1 MTIPDFDYIWGVA
14 EKRTPDEPVVFA
26 ALLRG
31 ARFAYGDAIRIA
43 LIEAGLDDIPKNGI
57 FVIGALGRSGAPLAG
72 IIDSLGV
79 SKQSAGQL
87 VDTLA
92 LRGYIDRRVDPE
104 DRRRL
109 TVTLTPR
116 GREAAEIARAMIER
130 IDAALLRKVGRERVA
145 HTRETLLALI
155 EFVRGKDPA

>member
-1 MTIPDFDYIWGVA
+1 MA
-14 EKRTPDEPVVFA
+14 EKHPPDEPVVFA

-31 ARFAYGDAIRIA
+31 ARFAYGDAIRTA

-57 FVIGALGRSGAPLAG
+57 FVIGALGRTGAPLAQ

-92 LRGYIDRRVDPE
+92 LRGYIERKIDPD

-116 GREAAEIARAMIER
+116 GREAAAITRATVER
-130 IDAALLRKVGRERVA
+130 IDAALLKKVGREHIV
-145 HTRETLLALI
+145 HTRATLHALI
-155 EFVRGKDPA
+155 ELIRGKDRP

>member
-1 MTIPDFDYIWGVA
+1 MT
-14 EKRTPDEPVVFA
+14 EKRPPDEPIVFA
-26 ALLRG
+26 ALLRA
-31 ARFAYGDAIRIA
+31 ARFAYGDAIRAA

-57 FVIGALGRSGAPLAG
+57 FVIGALGRGGSPLAQ

-92 LRGYIDRRVDPE
+92 LRGYIERTIDPE

-116 GREAAEIARAMIER
+116 GREAAAISRATVER
-130 IDAALLRKVGRERVA
+130 IDTALLKKIGREHVA
-145 HTRETLLALI
+145 HTRATLHALI
-155 EFVRGKDPA
+155 ELVGGKDHP

>member
-1 MTIPDFDYIWGVA
+1 MAD
-14 EKRTPDEPVVFA
+14 KRPADEPVVFA
-26 ALLRG
+26 ALLRA
-31 ARFAYGDAIRIA
+31 ARFAYGNAIREA

-57 FVIGALGRSGAPLAG
+57 FVIGAISRSGAPLAN

-92 LRGYIDRRVDPE
+92 LRGYIERDVDPE

-109 TVTLTPR
+109 TVKLTAR
-116 GREAAEIARAMIER
+116 GREAAWISRTA
-130 IDAALLRKVGRERVA
+130 VA
-145 HTRETLLALI
+145 
-155 EFVRGKDPA
+155 

>member
-1 MTIPDFDYIWGVA
+1 MPAKHEPDD
-14 EKRTPDEPVVFA
+14 VVFP
-26 ALLRG
+26 ALLRA
-31 ARFAYGDAIRIA
+31 ARTAYGGAIREA
-43 LIEAGLDDIPKNGI
+43 LSEADFDDIPKNGI
-57 FVIGALGRSGAPLAG
+57 FVIGAISRTGAPLAQ

-92 LRGYIDRRVDPE
+92 LRGYIKREVDSE

-116 GREAAEIARAMIER
+116 GREAAASARAAVER
-130 IDAALLRKVGRERVA
+130 IDALLLKKVGREHVA
-145 HTRETLLALI
+145 HTRATLHALI
-155 EFVRGKDPA
+155 GLTRGKDGA

>member
-1 MTIPDFDYIWGVA
+1 MA
-14 EKRTPDEPVVFA
+14 EKHNPDEVVFA
-26 ALLRG
+26 ALLRA
-31 ARFAYGDAIRIA
+31 ARFAYGDAIRTA

-57 FVIGALGRSGAPLAG
+57 FVIGALGRTGAPLAQ
-72 IIDSLGV
+72 IIGSLGV

-92 LRGYIDRRVDPE
+92 LRGYIERKIDPD

-116 GREAAEIARAMIER
+116 GREAAAISRATIER
-130 IDAALLRKVGRERVA
+130 IDAALLKKVGREHIA
-145 HTRETLLALI
+145 HTRATLHALI
-155 EFVRGKDPA
+155 ELIRGTP

>member
-1 MTIPDFDYIWGVA
+1 MP
-14 EKRTPDEPVVFA
+14 EKRTTDEPVVFA
-26 ALLRG
+26 ALLRA
-31 ARFAYGDAIRIA
+31 ARFAYGNTIREA

-57 FVIGALGRSGAPLAG
+57 FVIGAISRTGAPLAQ

-92 LRGYIDRRVDPE
+92 LRGYIERKVDDD

-109 TVTLTPR
+109 TVTLTAR
-116 GREAAEIARAMIER
+116 GREAAAISRAAVER
-130 IDAALLRKVGRERVA
+130 IDAALLKKVGRDHVV
-145 HTRETLLALI
+145 HTRATLHALI
-155 EFVRGKDPA
+155 EVARGMN

>member
-1 MTIPDFDYIWGVA
+1 MT
-14 EKRTPDEPVVFA
+14 EKRPAAEPIVFA
-26 ALLRG
+26 ALLRA

-57 FVIGALGRSGAPLAG
+57 FVIGALGRGGAPLAQ

-92 LRGYIDRRVDPE
+92 LRGYIERKIDPE

-116 GREAAEIARAMIER
+116 GREAAAISRAAVER
-130 IDAALLRKVGRERVA
+130 IDAALLKKVGREHIA
-145 HTRETLLALI
+145 HTRATLHALI
-155 EFVRGKDPA
+155 ELIRGKARP

>member
-1 MTIPDFDYIWGVA
+1 MA
-14 EKRTPDEPVVFA
+14 EKHPPDEPVVFA
-26 ALLRG
+26 ALLRA
-31 ARFAYGDAIRIA
+31 ARFAYGDAIRTA

-57 FVIGALGRSGAPLAG
+57 FVIGALGRTGAPLAQ

-92 LRGYIDRRVDPE
+92 LRGYIERKIDPD

-116 GREAAEIARAMIER
+116 GREAAAITRGTVER
-130 IDAALLRKVGRERVA
+130 IDAALLKKVGREHVTHMRA
-145 HTRETLLALI
+145 TLHALI
-155 EFVRGKDPA
+155 ELIRGKDSS

>member
-1 MTIPDFDYIWGVA
+1 MT
-14 EKRTPDEPVVFA
+14 KRAADEPVAFA

-31 ARFAYGDAIRIA
+31 ARFAYGDALRVS
-43 LIEAGLDDIPKNGI
+43 LIEARLADIPKSGI
-57 FVIGALGRSGAPLAG
+57 FVSGAISRTGAPLAE

-92 LRGYIDRRVDPE
+92 LRGYIERTTDPD

-109 TVTLTPR
+109 TVKLTAR
-116 GREAAEIARAMIER
+116 GRAAAM
-130 IDAALLRKVGRERVA
+130 
-145 HTRETLLALI
+145 
-155 EFVRGKDPA
+155 

>member
-1 MTIPDFDYIWGVA
+1 VTR
-14 EKRTPDEPVVFA
+14 KRASDELIAFT

-31 ARFAYGDAIRIA
+31 ARLAYGDAIRIA

-57 FVIGALGRSGAPLAG
+57 FVIGAISRTGAPLAE

-92 LRGYIDRRVDPE
+92 LRGYIERTVDPG

-109 TVTLTPR
+109 TVKLTPR
-116 GREAAEIARAMIER
+116 GREAAAITRAAVER
-130 IDAALLRKVGRERVA
+130 IDAALLGKVGREHVTHARA
-145 HTRETLLALI
+145 TLLVLI
-155 EFVRGKDPA
+155 ELARGKDQR

>member
-1 MTIPDFDYIWGVA
+1 MT
-14 EKRTPDEPVVFA
+14 EKRPANEPVVFA

-31 ARFAYGDAIRIA
+31 ARFAYGDAIRTA

-57 FVIGALGRSGAPLAG
+57 FVIGALGRTGAPLAQ

-92 LRGYIDRRVDPE
+92 LRGYIERKIDPD

-116 GREAAEIARAMIER
+116 GREAAAITRATVER
-130 IDAALLRKVGRERVA
+130 IDAALLKKVGREHIV
-145 HTRETLLALI
+145 HTRATLHALI
-155 EFVRGKDPA
+155 ELIRGKDRP

>member
-1 MTIPDFDYIWGVA
+1 MA
-14 EKRTPDEPVVFA
+14 EKHPPDEPVVFA
-26 ALLRG
+26 ALLRA
-31 ARFAYGDAIRIA
+31 ARFAYGDAIRTA

-57 FVIGALGRSGAPLAG
+57 FVIGALGRTGAPLAQ

-92 LRGYIDRRVDPE
+92 LRGYIERKIDPD

-109 TVTLTPR
+109 TVTLTAR
-116 GREAAEIARAMIER
+116 GREAAAITRATVER
-130 IDAALLRKVGRERVA
+130 IDAALLKKVGREHIA
-145 HTRETLLALI
+145 HTRATLHALI
-155 EFVRGKDPA
+155 ELIRGKESP

>member
-1 MTIPDFDYIWGVA
+1 MT
-14 EKRTPDEPVVFA
+14 EKHPADEPIVFA
-26 ALLRG
+26 ALLRA
-31 ARFAYGDAIRIA
+31 ARFAYGHAIRIA

-57 FVIGALGRSGAPLAG
+57 FVIGALGRGGAPLAQ

-92 LRGYIDRRVDPE
+92 LRGYIERKIDPE

-116 GREAAEIARAMIER
+116 GREAAAISRAAVER
-130 IDAALLRKVGRERVA
+130 IDAALLKKVGREHVA
-145 HTRETLLALI
+145 HTRATLHALI
-155 EFVRGKDPA
+155 ELIRGKESP

>member
-1 MTIPDFDYIWGVA
+1 MT
-14 EKRTPDEPVVFA
+14 EKRPPDEPVVFA
-26 ALLRG
+26 ALLRA
-31 ARFAYGDAIRIA
+31 ARFAYGDAIRTA

-57 FVIGALGRSGAPLAG
+57 FVIGALGRTGAPLAQ

-92 LRGYIDRRVDPE
+92 LRGYIERKIDPD

-116 GREAAEIARAMIER
+116 GREAASISRATIER
-130 IDAALLRKVGRERVA
+130 IDAALLKKVGRDHIA
-145 HTRETLLALI
+145 HTRATLHALI
-155 EFVRGKDPA
+155 ELIRGKDNP